1 MTTKQSFTPYAQKA
15 ILNESF
21 LPDTVNGSI
30 SSNLP
35 LLIHAQIADFGSEA
49 INKMIDDINNNLDQL
64 ARKMP
69 NFYSEDCDCVIN
81 QQPFWNMEE
90 PLVPSSSNQPSNV
103 SPQRCAEYN
112 HEPLAYYAPAHNLQ
126 AGRYGIHILQ
136 EGVALVAQKI
146 IEKCP
151 KQPREKIILAAFY
164 KLYAHEVAH
173 GWIEDLVCLIDAAT
187 NEQALVENRAYKVT
201 QRRYNSYIYME
212 EAICNT
218 AAYGW
223 LRHFL
228 DGEEV
233 LEANDLTL
241 LEGFGA
247 WMRKQP
253 KGYGN
258 FSSSIE
264 SVPYLSHM
272 FIENVYLLLKYI
284 YKPNANNQVAWSDT
298 LIAKTIS
305 TYFGGQ
311 LSYDGKCWI
320 TTPYFQEQCLGS
332 DNIPVH
338 IEGCNA
344 LLLLEVTPI
353 DISKTTQPIDTS
365 TLIVGD
371 STKKWLHSYGI
382 YKYEALG
389 AVINVQQN
397 VVLSGFDEENFPVRF
412 GVIDGDF
419 YLQDCPNLTSF
430 ENCPDTVTGTFYAS
444 NLPKITTIG
453 SLFKKPLEH
462 IHLENLNDSFFDLNG
477 IDQMIKLNTFCFY
490 HTKAKVVL
498 PHALQMISLKTIEHI
513 KTNVECLEI
522 IHSYFKHHNK
532 HDFLMDCA
540 VELIDA
546 GFEKAAEL

>member
-1 MTTKQSFTPYAQKA
+1 MTTKQSFIPYAQKA

-21 LPDTVNGSI
+21 LPDTVNGSK

-35 LLIHAQIADFGSEA
+35 LLIHAQIADFGSEP

-64 ARKMP
+64 ASQALS
-69 NFYSEDCDCVIN
+69 FYSEDCDCVID
-81 QQPFWNMEE
+81 QQPFWNMDE
-90 PLVPSSSNQPSNV
+90 PLVPTSSNQPSNA
-103 SPQRCAEYN
+103 SAHRCAEYN
-112 HEPLAYYAPAHNLQ
+112 HEPLAYYSPAHNQ
-126 AGRYGIHILQ
+126 KAAWYGIHILQ
-136 EGVALVAQKI
+136 KGVALVANKI

-151 KQPREKIILAAFY
+151 KQPREKIILSAFY
-164 KLYAHEVAH
+164 KLYAHEIAH
-173 GWIEDLVCLIDAAT
+173 GWIEDLVCLIDTAT
-187 NEQALVENRAYKVT
+187 NEQAPVENRAYKVT

-233 LEANDLTL
+233 LETDDLTL
-241 LEGFGA
+241 LEGFAA

-253 KGYGN
+253 KGYSS

-272 FIENVYLLLKYI
+272 FIENVYLLLKYT
-284 YKPNANNQVAWSDT
+284 YKPNANNPVAWSDT
-298 LIAKTIS
+298 LIAETVS

-344 LLLLEVTPI
+344 LLPLVSTLIEA
-353 DISKTTQPIDTS
+353 SENTQPIDTS

-371 STKKWLHSYGI
+371 STKNWLHSHGI

-389 AVINVQQN
+389 SVINVQQN
-397 VVLSGFDEENFPVRF
+397 VVLSGFDEENLLVKF

-430 ENCPDTVTGTFYAS
+430 ENCPNTVTGTFYAS
-444 NLPKITTIG
+444 NLPKVTTIG
-453 SLFKKPLEH
+453 SLLQNSLER
-462 IHLENLNDSFFDLNG
+462 IHLEDLNDLSFDLNG
-477 IDQMIKLNTFCFY
+477 IDQMRKLNSFSFY
-490 HTKAKVVL
+490 NANEKMVL
-498 PHALQMISLKTIEHI
+498 PHAIQIIQSNTIKHI
-513 KTNVECLEI
+513 KTNVKCLEI
-522 IHSYFKHHNK
+522 VQHYIAEKTPLDYI
-532 HDFLMDCA
+532 MDCA